1 MKQKKHERPQFAWPE
16 RASIM
21 WRMGAGTYEIAAA
34 CDIEESEV
42 YNHLDVVKHLQGYRT
57 DRG

>member
-1 MKQKKHERPQFAWPE
+1 
-16 RASIM
+16 M